1 MRKGPTGRRDRAKP
15 LKGQRKMPLVRYVWY
30 PGMEARHQF
39 PMVSNPGNPCAGFK
53 WDKRMWLVDFV
64 PKHAREEA
72 ACSHSCT
79 LAPINPKL
87 HHSTMRAPSSTVV
100 AHLLAAFLSSR
111 SVLATNSIQLS
122 DDLLLNYQINVPS
135 DTTYEICD
143 MCTISIE
150 AIYDGEAWVGIGFST
165 DGVMVGSEA
174 VV

>member
-1 MRKGPTGRRDRAKP
+1 MRHR
-15 LKGQRKMPLVRYVWY
+15 L
-30 PGMEARHQF
+30 
-39 PMVSNPGNPCAGFK
+39 
-53 WDKRMWLVDFV
+53 
-64 PKHAREEA
+64 PKTDHSS
-72 ACSHSCT
+72 CSHSCT
-79 LAPINPKL
+79 LINLPSPAHNIIN

-100 AHLLAAFLSSR
+100 AHLLAACLSSR

>member
-1 MRKGPTGRRDRAKP
+1 
-15 LKGQRKMPLVRYVWY
+15 
-30 PGMEARHQF
+30 
-39 PMVSNPGNPCAGFK
+39 
-53 WDKRMWLVDFV
+53 
-64 PKHAREEA
+64 
-72 ACSHSCT
+72 
-79 LAPINPKL
+79 LAPAQSLQKLTNNINPKL

-100 AHLLAAFLSSR
+100 AHLLAACLSSR

>member
-1 MRKGPTGRRDRAKP
+1 
-15 LKGQRKMPLVRYVWY
+15 
-30 PGMEARHQF
+30 
-39 PMVSNPGNPCAGFK
+39 
-53 WDKRMWLVDFV
+53 
-64 PKHAREEA
+64 
-72 ACSHSCT
+72 
-79 LAPINPKL
+79 
-87 HHSTMRAPSSTVV
+87 MRAPSSTVV
-100 AHLLAAFLSSR
+100 AHLLAAYLSSR

>member
-1 MRKGPTGRRDRAKP
+1 
-15 LKGQRKMPLVRYVWY
+15 
-30 PGMEARHQF
+30 
-39 PMVSNPGNPCAGFK
+39 
-53 WDKRMWLVDFV
+53 MWLVDSGVLAFV
-64 PKHAREEA
+64 HIGTCPISAKAHKI
-72 ACSHSCT
+72 SHY
-79 LAPINPKL
+79 
-87 HHSTMRAPSSTVV
+87 STMRAPSSTVV
-100 AHLLAAFLSSR
+100 AHLLAACLSSR